1 MSDKSAARGGLADA
15 KAHDTTLDDSDQEY
29 SKDHVVLTE
38 DYTSSS
44 GSSSEQNTEDESDE
58 LTEQDQNPSMRA
70 DLVST
75 GSDEL
80 KARLHAILPAIQHAN
95 ADLFQ
100 RIDSGTDV
108 DRTDVVNTHGDEECE
123 DEDEDEKI
131 EYVEM
136 NLALGV
142 LSEQS
147 EQDSQDIRMP
157 KRAWSSDSSTDIDTE
172 SVLHNLQGRPSRAK
186 KKRVVEELDDG

>member
-1 MSDKSAARGGLADA
+1 MSEKSAARIEVADA
-15 KAHDTTLDDSDQEY
+15 KARDATLDDSNQEY
-29 SKDHVVLTE
+29 DKDHIILTQ

-58 LTEQDQNPSMRA
+58 LTEQAQSPSMRA
-70 DLVST
+70 HLVST

-108 DRTDVVNTHGDEECE
+108 DRTDVVDTHGDEECE
-123 DEDEDEKI
+123 DEKT

-157 KRAWSSDSSTDIDTE
+157 KRAWSSDSSTDIHTE